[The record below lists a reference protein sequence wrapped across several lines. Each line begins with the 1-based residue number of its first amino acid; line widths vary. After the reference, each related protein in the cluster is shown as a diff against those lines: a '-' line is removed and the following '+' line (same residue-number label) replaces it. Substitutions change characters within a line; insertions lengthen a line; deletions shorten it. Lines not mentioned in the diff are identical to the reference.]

1 MLPTISRAI
10 LGGQQ
15 AQVLS
20 CKISELTSE
29 QTVSFPAARAR
40 VRHAMLPATTW
51 LLQTDVLSFH
61 TVLQFSLLRP
71 MSALFSYM
79 LTC

>member
-40 VRHAMLPATTW
+40 VMQCSLPPRGCFKLMYFPFT
-51 LLQTDVLSFH
+51 LFC
-61 TVLQFSLLRP
+61 SLVY
-71 MSALFSYM
+71 SDQ
-79 LTC
+79 